1 MQGWPLRHKS
11 RKFRRFFRSALLTFP
26 SPQCFFSISTAKNKE
41 KSENVKENQKDENEE
56 HGACNVVSSKSGINK
71 KNKKKKK
78 MGRRN
83 KSGLPN

>member
-1 MQGWPLRHKS
+1 MATKAQEPQVPKILPECD
-11 RKFRRFFRSALLTFP
+11 LNFP

-41 KSENVKENQKDENEE
+41 KSENVKENQTDENEE

-71 KNKKKKK
+71 KNPKKE
-78 MGRRN
+78 RRN